1 MIELPQRWQSE
12 LEICVKEKP
21 RKESGELE
29 GKSRITLNFVRV
41 LTPLNQK
48 VVYLS
53 ALETLFYINFLSI
66 ICICITR
73 NTNLIV
79 QW

>member
-1 MIELPQRWQSE
+1 
-12 LEICVKEKP
+12 
-21 RKESGELE
+21 
-29 GKSRITLNFVRV
+29 